1 MEPETSK
8 NFLKDYVRLAEQT
21 EIPEIFQFW
30 CGLAALS
37 GALGRRLWIDRGV
50 FTIYPNLY
58 VVLVAGS
65 GRCRKSTSISIA
77 SRLLR
82 TIEPPINIIAQKIT
96 NEALIE
102 TLRVIHMEDQKA
114 LLRET
119 CEGFIIA
126 SEFSTFLNRKS
137 YESGLGSSLIAF
149 YDCEDPF
156 EYRTRGRGSE
166 MLRNTCLGLLA
177 GTTIHSIRTA
187 IPMNAVGEGLT
198 SRICFVSVDV
208 APPPVAI
215 TRTSKEK
222 KHLHGMLERR
232 LQEVSRIRGEVVLSD
247 EAEEFHE
254 KLYNEFYESSP
265 FWIDPLMSGYAS
277 RRFIHLQKLA
287 MLFMVSEGDEL
298 VVQKRHVTFANN
310 ILRQSE
316 VDMQKV
322 VRMIASSDQG
332 ILVDLILSQVTK
344 AGRITRTDLLRSLSH
359 RVGTKEL
366 SELIETLVHT
376 GQIQSSVI
384 NEKIGYELVD

>member
-1 MEPETSK
+1 MEPGTSK
-8 NFLKDYVRLAEQT
+8 NFLKDYVRLSLDT
-21 EIPEIFQFW
+21 EIPDIFMFW
-30 CGLAALS
+30 CGLSTLS
-37 GALGRRLWIDRGV
+37 AALGRRLWIDRGEFV
-50 FTIYPNLY
+50 IYPNLY
-58 VVLVAGS
+58 VVLVASS
-65 GRCRKSTSISIA
+65 GRCRKSTSIAIA

-82 TIEPPINIIAQKIT
+82 VVEPPINIIAQKIT

-102 TLRVIHMEDQKA
+102 TLRVVHMEDEKTI
-114 LLRET
+114 LRET

-126 SEFSTFLNRKS
+126 SELSTFLNRKS
-137 YESGLGSSLIAF
+137 YEGGLGSSLISF

-198 SRICFVSVDV
+198 SRICFVSVEIP
-208 APPPVAI
+208 PPPVAI

-232 LQEVSRIRGEVVLSD
+232 LQEVSRIRGEVVLSE
-247 EAEEFHE
+247 EAERFHE
-254 KLYNEFYESSP
+254 ELYNEFYKSSP
-265 FWIDPLMSGYAS
+265 FWSDPLMSGYAS

-322 VRMIASSDQG
+322 VRMIASSEQG
-332 ILVDLILSQVTK
+332 ILIDLILDHVTK
-344 AGRITRTDLLRSLSH
+344 VRRIARTDLLKSLSH

-366 SELIETLVHT
+366 SDLIETLVHT

-384 NEKIGYELVD
+384 NGKLGYELAE